1 MEGSIIR
8 PGDVV
13 TVKFPYIDEE
23 EAYKNR
29 PALVIATP
37 HPMIS
42 ILCEITTNLMD
53 RPHTVSLSSED
64 FVEGGLRKRS
74 VIRADVI
81 TTFHHKRLKERV
93 GHVDESKLAEVLT
106 AISAILYSEVH

>member
-1 MEGSIIR
+1 MEGSLIR

-13 TVKFPYIDEE
+13 TVKFPYIDDEE
-23 EAYKNR
+23 IFKKR
-29 PALVIATP
+29 PALVVATP

-53 RPHTVSLSSED
+53 RPHTVHLTPED
-64 FVEGGLRKRS
+64 FIEGGLRKKS

-93 GHVDESKLAEVLT
+93 GHIDESKLAEVLT
-106 AISAILYSEVH
+106 AISAILYSKVH

>member
-1 MEGSIIR
+1 MERSLIR
-8 PGDVV
+8 PRDVL
-13 TVKFPYIDEE
+13 TVKFPYLDDEE
-23 EAYKNR
+23 AFKHR
-29 PALVIATP
+29 PALVVTTRQ
-37 HPMIS
+37 PMIS

-53 RPHTVSLSSED
+53 RPHTVSLSNED

-93 GHVDESKLAEVLT
+93 GRVDKSKLAEVLT
-106 AISAILYSEVH
+106 AVSAILYSEVH